1 MEDVPASTRSMS
13 MKVAASAMA
22 ALHSGVATVLS
33 ASSRLSNQTSPTPR
47 KGGSVR
53 LRALSV
59 QWFCT

>member
-47 KGGSVR
+47 KGAVR
-53 LRALSV
+53 LWALSV